1 MGAVFTSSDRSSRNS
16 YRLVIRL
23 EGNVVVE
30 KVDVEGV
37 IVVTPVL
44 TV

>member
-23 EGNVVVE
+23 GGVVVE

>member
-23 EGNVVVE
+23 GGVVVV
-30 KVDVEGV
+30 KVNIGV
-37 IVVTPVL
+37 IAVTAVVAV
-44 TV
+44 